1 MRKHLTNGMWDKL
14 APLLPPESGRQGPVA
29 KENRLMVEGMLWK
42 MRTSSPWRDLPEEF
56 GPWNSV
62 YTRFS
67 RWCKAGVWREVL
79 TVLQKQVDWEWIFL
93 DSTIVRAHQHAHG
106 AKKKRSPPVNRSGVR
121 AAAPRPKST

>member
-42 MRTSSPWRDLPEEF
+42 MRTSSPWRDLPDEF

-67 RWCKAGVWREVL
+67 RWCKAGVGREVL
-79 TVLQKQVDWEWIFL
+79 TALQKQVDWEWIFL

-106 AKKKRSPPVNRSGVR
+106 AKKKRSPRAKLSAGR
-121 AAAPRPKST
+121 AAARPPRSI

>member
-14 APLLPPESGRQGPVA
+14 APLLPPERGRQGPVA

-42 MRTSSPWRDLPEEF
+42 MRTSSPWRDLPEDF

-67 RWCKAGVWREVL
+67 RWCKSGVWREVL
-79 TVLQKQVDWEWIFL
+79 SALQGQVDWEWLFL
-93 DSTIVRAHQHAHG
+93 DSTAVRAHQHAHG
-106 AKKKRSPPVNRSGVR
+106 AKKKPSPKAKLLAGPAVDQRRRS
-121 AAAPRPKST
+121 T

>member
-14 APLLPPESGRQGPVA
+14 APLLPPETGRQGPDA
-29 KENRLMVEGMLWK
+29 KDNRLMVEGMLWK

-79 TVLQKQVDWEWIFL
+79 SALQKQADWEWLFL

-106 AKKKRSPPVNRSGVR
+106 AKKKRFLTGKLLAGPGGVR
-121 AAAPRPKST
+121 PRRST